1 MSTPLATIDLD
12 RDLGVIKF
20 IVPIIGQ
27 TENLEVLLDERLES
41 RSFPDAV
48 IGEEGIQKMVDL
60 THQLAQ
66 FREYIAY
73 ILADY
78 IMERAKTEPKDI
90 GTAYD
95 LTFAQAMG
103 KLAEGLTVECR
114 ATRYKRYALVD
125 GTLTE
130 IELDGRSK
138 PVKSLKDEQMGSV
151 WRVAEGSQ

>member
-103 KLAEGLTVECR
+103 K
-114 ATRYKRYALVD
+114 
-125 GTLTE
+125 
-130 IELDGRSK
+130 
-138 PVKSLKDEQMGSV
+138 
-151 WRVAEGSQ
+151 

>member
-20 IVPIIGQ
+20 IAPIIGRA
-27 TENLEVLLDERLES
+27 EDLETLLEERLDS
-41 RSFPDAV
+41 RSFPDDV
-48 IGEEGIQKMVDL
+48 IGEEGIEKMRGLIHQIADL
-60 THQLAQ
+60 
-66 FREYIAY
+66 REYLGYA
-73 ILADY
+73 LADY
-78 IMERAKTEPKDI
+78 IMERAETGPKDI

-114 ATRYKRYALVD
+114 ATRHSRYTLVD
-125 GTLTE
+125 GNLTE
-130 IELDGRSK
+130 IGPDGRSK

>member
-12 RDLGVIKF
+12 RDLSVIKF

-78 IMERAKTEPKDI
+78 IMERAETEPKDI

-114 ATRYKRYALVD
+114 ATRHSRYTLVD

-130 IELDGRSK
+130 IGPDGRSK

>member
-20 IVPIIGQ
+20 IAPIIGQ
-27 TENLEVLLDERLES
+27 TENLEVLLDERLEG

-114 ATRYKRYALVD
+114 ATRYKCYALVD